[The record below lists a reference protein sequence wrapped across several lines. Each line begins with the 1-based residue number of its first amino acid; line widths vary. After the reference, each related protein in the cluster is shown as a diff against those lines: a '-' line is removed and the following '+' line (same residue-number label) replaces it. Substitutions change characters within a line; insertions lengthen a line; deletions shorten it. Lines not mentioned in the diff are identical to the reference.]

1 MAPKAKF
8 PVTGIKEIA
17 QLAGV
22 SPATVS
28 NVLNGRPNVGQ
39 ATKERV
45 LAICKEHD
53 YHPNIAGRHL
63 KTGRPKTILFTFSDF
78 DRSFYLEVIHGI
90 HDYADAHDYDLLIC
104 TGRVCEKYMHPA
116 MTSGCIA
123 LDGKLSSDLLERKAS
138 PDYPI
143 VVLDRILQNPS
154 IKSILVNNYDPMYA
168 LVDSL
173 AKKGFAR
180 FSFLGGI
187 ENTADNRERYQAFL
201 DALKANGIA
210 FTRDGYIAG
219 NWHESSGIR
228 AAQILLL
235 TESRPEVLVCA
246 NDNMAMG
253 AIQTFNA
260 NGLTVGRDISVTG
273 FDNNAIAEYNGI
285 TTIDIPDYERGYLAA
300 QALVGN
306 IEGDIN
312 REIFRITA
320 KLIERSS
327 VAPRRL

>member
-1 MAPKAKF
+1 M
-8 PVTGIKEIA
+8 
-17 QLAGV
+17 AGV

-28 NVLNGRPNVGQ
+28 NVLNGRSNVGQ

-45 LAICKEHD
+45 LAICNEYD
-53 YHPNIAGRHL
+53 YHPNIVGRNL
-63 KTGRPKTILFTFSDF
+63 KTGKPRTILFTFSDF

-90 HDYADAHDYDLLIC
+90 HDYAEAHDYDLLIS

-116 MTSGCIA
+116 TTSGCIA
-123 LDGKLSSDLLERKAS
+123 LDGKLPSELIDRKATA
-138 PDYPI
+138 DYPV
-143 VVLDRILQNPS
+143 VVLDRILANPYV
-154 IKSILVNNYDPMYA
+154 KSILVNNYDPMFA

-173 AKKGFAR
+173 AKRGFSK

-187 ENTADNRERYQAFL
+187 ENTADNRERYQAFM
-201 DALKANGIA
+201 DALAANGVR

-219 NWHESSGIR
+219 DWHESSGIR

-235 TESRPEVLVCA
+235 TESRPQVLVCA
-246 NDNMAMG
+246 NDNMAVG
-253 AIQTFNA
+253 AMRTFNA
-260 NGLTVGRDISVTG
+260 NGLVVGRDISVTG

-306 IEGDIN
+306 IEGDMN
-312 REIFRITA
+312 KETFRITA
-320 KLIERSS
+320 KLIERTSIAGS
-327 VAPRRL
+327 PAIS

>member
-1 MAPKAKF
+1 MIG
-8 PVTGIKEIA
+8 VKEIA

-28 NVLNGRPNVGQ
+28 NVLNGRTNVGP
-39 ATKERV
+39 ATKDRV
-45 LAICKEHD
+45 LAICKQYD
-53 YHPNIAGRHL
+53 YHPNIIGKNL
-63 KTGRPKTILFTFSDF
+63 KTGKPKTLLFTFSDF

-123 LDGKLSSDLLERKAS
+123 LDGKLPSEILDRKAAA
-138 PDYPI
+138 DYPI
-143 VVLDRILQNPS
+143 VVLDRILDNPYV
-154 IKSILVNNYDPMYA
+154 KSILVNNYDPMYS

-173 AKKGFAR
+173 AKRGFTR

-201 DALKANGIA
+201 DALEGNGIT

-219 NWHESSGIR
+219 DWHENSGIR

-235 TESRPEVLVCA
+235 TESRPQVLVCA

-253 AIQTFNA
+253 AIRTFNA
-260 NGLTVGRDISVTG
+260 NGLVVGRDISVTG

-306 IEGDIN
+306 IEGEMN
-312 REIFRITA
+312 KETFRITA
-320 KLIERSS
+320 KLIERTSVASSS
-327 VAPRRL
+327 VR

>member
-1 MAPKAKF
+1 
-8 PVTGIKEIA
+8 
-17 QLAGV
+17 L
-22 SPATVS
+22 
-28 NVLNGRPNVGQ
+28 
-39 ATKERV
+39 
-45 LAICKEHD
+45 
-53 YHPNIAGRHL
+53 
-63 KTGRPKTILFTFSDF
+63 LFTFSDF

-123 LDGKLSSDLLERKAS
+123 LDGKLPSEILDRKAAA
-138 PDYPI
+138 DYPI
-143 VVLDRILQNPS
+143 VVLDRILDNPYV
-154 IKSILVNNYDPMYA
+154 KSILVNNYDPMYS

-173 AKKGFAR
+173 AKRGFTR

-201 DALKANGIA
+201 DALEGNGIT

-219 NWHESSGIR
+219 DWHENSGIR

-235 TESRPEVLVCA
+235 TESRPQVLVCA

-253 AIQTFNA
+253 AIRTFNA
-260 NGLTVGRDISVTG
+260 NGLVVGRDISVTG

-306 IEGDIN
+306 IEGEMN
-312 REIFRITA
+312 KETFRITA
-320 KLIERSS
+320 KLIERTSVASSS
-327 VAPRRL
+327 VR

>member
-1 MAPKAKF
+1 MIG
-8 PVTGIKEIA
+8 VKEIA
-17 QLAGV
+17 RLAGV

-28 NVLNGRPNVGQ
+28 NVLNGRANVGQ
-39 ATKERV
+39 PTKERV
-45 LAICKEHD
+45 LAICKD
-53 YHPNIAGRHL
+53 YNYHPNIVGKNL

-104 TGRVCEKYMHPA
+104 TGRMCEKYMHPA
-116 MTSGCIA
+116 ITSGCIA
-123 LDGKLSSDLLERKAS
+123 LDGKLPSEVIDRKAAS
-138 PDYPI
+138 DYPI
-143 VVLDRILQNPS
+143 VVLDRILVNPYV
-154 IKSILVNNYDPMYA
+154 KSILVNNYDPMYA

-173 AKKGFAR
+173 AKKGFTR
-180 FSFLGGI
+180 FSFLGGV
-187 ENTADNRERYQAFL
+187 ENTADNKERYQAFT
-201 DALKANGIA
+201 DALAANGVR

-219 NWHESSGIR
+219 DWHENSGIR

-246 NDNMAMG
+246 NDNMALG
-253 AIQTFNA
+253 AIRTFNA
-260 NGLTVGRDISVTG
+260 NGLVVGRDISVTG

-306 IEGDIN
+306 IEGDMN
-312 REIFRITA
+312 KEMFRITA
-320 KLIERSS
+320 KLIERTS
-327 VAPRRL
+327 VVSYPSRA

>member
-1 MAPKAKF
+1 MIG
-8 PVTGIKEIA
+8 VKEIA

-28 NVLNGRPNVGQ
+28 NVLNGRTNVGP
-39 ATKERV
+39 ATKDRV
-45 LAICKEHD
+45 LAICKQYD
-53 YHPNIAGRHL
+53 YHPNIIGKNL
-63 KTGRPKTILFTFSDF
+63 KTGKPKTLLFTFSDF

-123 LDGKLSSDLLERKAS
+123 LDGKLPSEILDRKAAA
-138 PDYPI
+138 DYPI
-143 VVLDRILQNPS
+143 VILDRILDNPYV
-154 IKSILVNNYDPMYA
+154 KSILVNNYDPMYS

-173 AKKGFAR
+173 AKRGFTR

-201 DALKANGIA
+201 DALEGNGIT

-219 NWHESSGIR
+219 DWHENSGIR

-235 TESRPEVLVCA
+235 TESRPQVLVCA

-253 AIQTFNA
+253 AIRTFNA
-260 NGLTVGRDISVTG
+260 NGLVVGRDISVTG
-273 FDNNAIAEYNGI
+273 FDNNAIAEYNSI

-300 QALVGN
+300 QALVSN
-306 IEGDIN
+306 IEGEMN
-312 REIFRITA
+312 KETFRITA
-320 KLIERSS
+320 KLIERTS
-327 VAPRRL
+327 VASSPVR